1 MMPRQKIAGCVE
13 AEKEDGRDMKM
24 TRNLFVTGV
33 TALMVM
39 LAGATV
45 QAADPKRMLSE
56 KNWEAFRVDDDKGR
70 TCFISSL
77 PTKSAGKY
85 DPDNRGEARVFVSHG
100 PGKAERN
107 VVQFTAGYKHKKHSD
122 VTVNIDG
129 KKFTLFTI
137 EGRAYAESEEDD
149 IAMIR
154 AMKRG
159 SKMTVVGTSSRGTK
173 TTDTYSLSGFTK
185 TKNLIDKTCS

>member
-1 MMPRQKIAGCVE
+1 
-13 AEKEDGRDMKM
+13 MKT
-24 TRNLFVTGV
+24 TRNLLVMGM
-33 TALMVM
+33 AAAMVM
-39 LAGATV
+39 LSGLSA
-45 QAADPKRMLSE
+45 QAAEPKRMLSE
-56 KNWEAFRVDDDKGR
+56 KDWEAFRVDGDKGR

-77 PTKSAGKY
+77 PTKSKGKY
-85 DPDNRGEARVFVSHG
+85 DPNNRGEVRVFVSHG

-129 KKFTLFTI
+129 RKFTLFTI

-159 SKMTVVGTSSRGTK
+159 NKMTVVGTSSRGTK

>member
-1 MMPRQKIAGCVE
+1 
-13 AEKEDGRDMKM
+13 MKM
-24 TRNLFVTGV
+24 TRNLLVTGM
-33 TALMVM
+33 AAAMVM
-39 LAGATV
+39 LSGLSA
-45 QAADPKRMLSE
+45 QAAEPKRMLSE
-56 KNWEAFRVDDDKGR
+56 KDWEAFRVDGDKGR

-77 PTKSAGKY
+77 PTKSKGKY
-85 DPDNRGEARVFVSHG
+85 DPNNRGEVRVFVSHG

-122 VTVNIDG
+122 V
-129 KKFTLFTI
+129 TLFTI

>member
-1 MMPRQKIAGCVE
+1 MKFGW
-13 AEKEDGRDMKM
+13 DMKM
-24 TRNLFVTGV
+24 TRSLFVMGM
-33 TALMVM
+33 AAAMVM
-39 LAGATV
+39 LSGITA
-45 QAADPKRMLSE
+45 QAAGPKRLLSE
-56 KNWEAFRVDDDKGR
+56 KDWEAFRVDDDKSR

-85 DPDNRGEARVFVSHG
+85 DNRGEARVFVSHG
-100 PGKAERN
+100 PSKAERN

-122 VTVNIDG
+122 VKVNIDG
-129 KKFTLFTI
+129 KTFTLFTI

-159 SKMTVVGTSSRGTK
+159 SKMTVVGTSIRGTK

-185 TKNLIDKTCS
+185 AKGVIDKNCK